1 MARRHLFRWF
11 RTHAHV
17 LDVLGHSAPCLDQPA
32 HDATAYDHAKPI
44 PKRRD
49 AGGVAVVANGG
60 DHATRVARIGGAL
73 AARHASRLALAQ
85 QLAGRIEPPPRVVML
100 TCGALAFGGAPSDA
114 AHGGAWGFARVLRLE
129 HAALRTQSADVGRG
143 CWSEVSACRM
153 LLAPTSEAEAAWPS
167 GSHAVVARLRACT
180 TASNAHASLAVGAYA
195 ITGGLGR
202 PRAARGHGAR
212 RRWCVYVSFLRRA
225 AAAWCGMG
233 RASRRSCIR
242 WAGSLRCWR
251 AIARALVM

>member
-1 MARRHLFRWF
+1 MTTPSLFQRGGTPAVSPSWQ
-11 RTHAHV
+11 TVAIMLLEAH
-17 LDVLGHSAPCLDQPA
+17 GSAAPSLHGMHP
-32 HDATAYDHAKPI
+32 
-44 PKRRD
+44 
-49 AGGVAVVANGG
+49 V
-60 DHATRVARIGGAL
+60 
-73 AARHASRLALAQ
+73 LALAQ

-167 GSHAVVARLRACT
+167 GSHAVVARLRACA

-195 ITGGLGR
+195 ITGGLG
-202 PRAARGHGAR
+202 GLG
-212 RRWCVYVSFLRRA
+212 LRA
-225 AAAWCGMG
+225 AAMLVDAWCHGY
-233 RASRRSCIR
+233 RTQLAERSRGWTCHRRREECADACS
-242 WAGSLRCWR
+242 G
-251 AIARALVM
+251 V